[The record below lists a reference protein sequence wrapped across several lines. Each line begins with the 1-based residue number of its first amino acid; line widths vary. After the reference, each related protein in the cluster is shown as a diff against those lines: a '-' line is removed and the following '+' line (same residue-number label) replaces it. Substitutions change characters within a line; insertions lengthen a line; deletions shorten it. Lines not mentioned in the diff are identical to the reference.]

1 MAMVPLFFQV
11 VGQDDYMLEIH
22 VDRDGGYVVNS
33 GTYTSATPR
42 SGVLTPAQKAEL
54 TKALAGLGSPSD
66 HAAPSGAEGFMAEL
80 TVGDADEAR
89 VYRFWEG
96 ALDEDPHLRTV
107 VRQLEL
113 I

>member
-1 MAMVPLFFQV
+1 MAMVPLSFRV

-22 VDRDGGYVVNS
+22 VDRDGGYAVNS
-33 GTYTSATPR
+33 GTYTSETPR
-42 SGVLTPAQKAEL
+42 RGILTQGQEAEL
-54 TKALAGLGSPSD
+54 AKALASLGAPGD
-66 HAAPSGAEGFMAEL
+66 RAAPSGAEGFMAEL
-80 TVGDADEAR
+80 TVGDGDDAR

-96 ALDEDPHLRTV
+96 ALDEDPHLRAV